1 MEYRKAKTWVL
12 SSIFPWNSWKLHAQM
27 LKNAMNSLPWQVQ
40 RIWFLFL
47 ALSTSHN
54 LLRLCKPGLGR
65 LIYFYSL
72 LWDLC
77 CKSCW
82 VRSCSH
88 RMLLQTSLMDSPSA
102 PVPGALFSFLWLS
115 PDVQWDS
122 RASVDA
128 WGPSTTRTWMQVHK
142 GAVNSFFGSL
152 GGSAAACAHWSETCP
167 CWAPL
172 NSCCSSTAGLQRK
185 RRTIPHHTAMSHQSC
200 LCLRPAPD
208 NTSQLIRELIAKEK
222 YPWLLSSARENSY
235 KPCWLTSIPYCT
247 FLIPLYSVLVSPC
260 QPLPFLS

>member
-1 MEYRKAKTWVL
+1 M
-12 SSIFPWNSWKLHAQM
+12 
-27 LKNAMNSLPWQVQ
+27 Q

-77 CKSCW
+77 CISCW
-82 VRSCSH
+82 VGSCSH
-88 RMLLQTSLMDSPSA
+88 RMLLQTSQMDSSPSA
-102 PVPGALFSFLWLS
+102 PVPGAWFSFGWVLTS
-115 PDVQWDS
+115 NQDS
-122 RASVDA
+122 RALVDA
-128 WGPSTTRTWMQVHK
+128 WALSTTRTWIQVYR
-142 GAVNSFFGSL
+142 GAVNSLFGSL
-152 GGSAAACAHWSETCP
+152 GGSAAARAHQSETCP

-172 NSCCSSTAGLQRK
+172 DPHYSSAAELQRK
-185 RRTIPHHTAMSHQSC
+185 RGTIPHHTAMSCQSC

-208 NTSQLIRELIAKEK
+208 NASQLIRELTAPEK
-222 YPWLLSSARENSY
+222 TPWLLSSARENGDKAEFSRAEGRSQ
-235 KPCWLTSIPYCT
+235 PHWLTSIPYFI
-247 FLIPLYSVLVSPC
+247 FLIPFYSLLVSPC